1 MKNFVIYYTK
11 IKKIKIS
18 TYEKLNYLLINLS
31 YQQYYLL
38 YENKKNIN
46 IYENFSQCDKRTGR
60 LQKVVSN
67 VNRDK
72 NVPIMK
78 G

>member
-1 MKNFVIYYTK
+1 MK

-38 YENKKNIN
+38 YENKKISTSMKIFRNAIKG
-46 IYENFSQCDKRTGR
+46 QVDCKRWLAMLTER
-60 LQKVVSN
+60 
-67 VNRDK
+67 
-72 NVPIMK
+72 
-78 G
+78 